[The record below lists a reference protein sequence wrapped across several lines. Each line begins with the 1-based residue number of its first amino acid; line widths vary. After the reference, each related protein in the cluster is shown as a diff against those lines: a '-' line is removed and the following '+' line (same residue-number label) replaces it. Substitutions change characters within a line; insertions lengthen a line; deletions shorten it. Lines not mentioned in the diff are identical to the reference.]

1 MIPPSLRGRP
11 LVSSRAARARGCFG
25 WGEEHGRWVWRML
38 LVGDTPES
46 EDMQPFSYSKE
57 AVWIGDGHMGRGRVP
72 TFLHI
77 IFDYDKHIFYRE

>member
-1 MIPPSLRGRP
+1 
-11 LVSSRAARARGCFG
+11 
-25 WGEEHGRWVWRML
+25 ML